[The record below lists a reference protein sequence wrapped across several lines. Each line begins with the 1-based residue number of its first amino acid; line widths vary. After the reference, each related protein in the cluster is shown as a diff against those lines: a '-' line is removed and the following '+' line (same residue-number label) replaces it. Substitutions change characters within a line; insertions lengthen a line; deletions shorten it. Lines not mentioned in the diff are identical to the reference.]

1 MGSPCLDTR
10 KKQPFLNHIFIQSCF
25 PKKVFICFSAGY
37 FGCLALSEVLKMDKV
52 RKYFGKFA
60 AVDDISFSLKEG
72 GIYLLIGPNGCGK
85 TTLVNCISGIYTPDE
100 GHIHYRDADIT
111 GEEMFKIARRGLV
124 RTFQIASPFLRLT
137 TLENMLVALPD
148 NVGENILLSLF
159 KPTWIDS
166 EINAV
171 RRASELLKV
180 LGLRHVWNNPANTL
194 SGGELKLLEIGRAL
208 MCGAETILLD
218 EPVGSIDPVLCHQI
232 FSHVLRLRD
241 ELGITF
247 LVIEHRL
254 EVAAQYADHVFAMDR
269 GRLVTEGTAE
279 EVFEDERVIKAYL
292 GE

>member
-1 MGSPCLDTR
+1 M
-10 KKQPFLNHIFIQSCF
+10 
-25 PKKVFICFSAGY
+25 
-37 FGCLALSEVLKMDKV
+37 SEILRIDNVS
-52 RKYFGKFA
+52 KYFGKFA
-60 AVDDISFSLKEG
+60 AVDGISFGLKEG
-72 GIYLLIGPNGCGK
+72 GIFLLVGPNGCGK
-85 TTLVNCISGIYTPDE
+85 STLVNCISGFFRPEEGNIY
-100 GHIHYRDADIT
+100 YREANIT
-111 GEEMFKIARRGLV
+111 GEDMFKIARRGLV

-148 NVGENILLSLF
+148 NAGENILFSLF
-159 KPTWIDS
+159 KPTWAGS
-166 EINAV
+166 EIDAV
-171 RRASELLKV
+171 RRASELLRV
-180 LGLRHVWNNPANTL
+180 LGLRHVWSMPANTL

-218 EPVGSIDPVLCHQI
+218 EPVGSIDPKLCHQI

-269 GRLVTEGTAE
+269 GKLVTEGTAE
-279 EVFEDERVIKAYL
+279 EVFEDPRVIAAYL

>member
-1 MGSPCLDTR
+1 M
-10 KKQPFLNHIFIQSCF
+10 
-25 PKKVFICFSAGY
+25 
-37 FGCLALSEVLKMDKV
+37 SEVLRIDKV
-52 RKYFGKFA
+52 RKFFGKFA
-60 AVDDISFSLKEG
+60 AVDGISFGLKEG
-72 GIYLLIGPNGCGK
+72 GIYLLVGPNGCGK
-85 TTLVNCISGIYTPDE
+85 STLVNCISGFFRPEEGQIY
-100 GHIHYRDADIT
+100 YRNVEIT
-111 GEEMFKIARRGLV
+111 KEDMYKIARRGLV

-148 NVGENILLSLF
+148 NAGENIFYSLF
-159 KPTWIDS
+159 KPTWEES
-166 EINAV
+166 EVSAV
-171 RRASELLKV
+171 RRASELLRV
-180 LGLRHVWNNPANTL
+180 LGLRHVWNMPANTL

-218 EPVGSIDPVLCHQI
+218 EPVGSIDPKLCHQI

-269 GRLVTEGTAE
+269 GRLVCEGTAE
-279 EVFEDERVIKAYL
+279 EVFEDPRVIASYL